1 MEFKIIK
8 ECFLI
13 LNYSLILLKQTKPFL
28 MKLFNHSFKPVVSI
42 TWLILSIQVHI
53 MWCLEDR
60 LLEREMRKG
69 NSVISRVKLKTLYSS
84 PFGMKKHEP
93 NQKENSLGYATLLLK
108 TIFLCKNVKSIYFHF
123 DILIYM
129 IHLPTSYQAN
139 TWEISLK

>member
-1 MEFKIIK
+1 MFFDFELFFDSPKTNK
-8 ECFLI
+8 TI
-13 LNYSLILLKQTKPFL
+13 LNET
-28 MKLFNHSFKPVVSI
+28 

-108 TIFLCKNVKSIYFHF
+108 TIFFYAK
-123 DILIYM
+123 M
-129 IHLPTSYQAN
+129 
-139 TWEISLK
+139 

>member
-1 MEFKIIK
+1 
-8 ECFLI
+8 
-13 LNYSLILLKQTKPFL
+13 
-28 MKLFNHSFKPVVSI
+28 
-42 TWLILSIQVHI
+42 

-108 TIFLCKNVKSIYFHF
+108 TIFFMQKCKVYLFPF
-123 DILIYM
+123 
-129 IHLPTSYQAN
+129 
-139 TWEISLK
+139 